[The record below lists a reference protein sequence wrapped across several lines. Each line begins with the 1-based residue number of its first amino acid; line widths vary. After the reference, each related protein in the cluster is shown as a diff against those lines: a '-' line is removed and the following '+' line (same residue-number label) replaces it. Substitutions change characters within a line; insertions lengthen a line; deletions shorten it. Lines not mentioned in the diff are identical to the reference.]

1 MPPAAVHGLRTGSF
15 TLSRILFR
23 TNVISGNTPEIP
35 LGLLS
40 ELVVGPC
47 RVLGMSI
54 RRKITPRELSWLP
67 DSWHA
72 DLAQPATYWSSQ
84 FDESW
89 ASAPP
94 GQALNFLAE
103 RHRNSLFVV
112 PPQERSL
119 PPFKAEDSELRDTA
133 VLAVMGLL
141 AREEDNFLPKPTYL
155 EVESEI
161 AATSFFSSIPACS

>member
-1 MPPAAVHGLRTGSF
+1 MRRESVMPPAAVHGLRTGSF

-84 FDESW
+84 FD
-89 ASAPP
+89 
-94 GQALNFLAE
+94 L
-103 RHRNSLFVV
+103 SLIHI
-112 PPQERSL
+112 
-119 PPFKAEDSELRDTA
+119 SEPTRLGISYA
-133 VLAVMGLL
+133 VFCLKKKKKNKKQ
-141 AREEDNFLPKPTYL
+141 RISYITQNQKQKQ
-155 EVESEI
+155 I
-161 AATSFFSSIPACS
+161 KKQKKHKN

>member
-72 DLAQPATYWSSQ
+72 DLAQPATYWSNQ

-119 PPFKAEDSELRDTA
+119 PPFKADDSELRDAA
-133 VLAVMGLL
+133 VQAVMGLL
-141 AREEDNFLPKPTYL
+141 VREEDNFLPKPTYL

-161 AATSFFSSIPACS
+161 AATSFFSTIPAET

>member
-1 MPPAAVHGLRTGSF
+1 MPPAAIHGLRTGSF

-23 TNVISGNTPEIP
+23 TNTIGGNTPEIP

-54 RRKITPRELSWLP
+54 RREITPREVSWLP

-72 DLAQPATYWSSQ
+72 DLARPATYWSSQ
-84 FDESW
+84 FDECW
-89 ASAPP
+89 ASAPS

-103 RHRNSLFVV
+103 RHRSSLYVA

-119 PPFKAEDSELRDTA
+119 PPFKTNDSELRDTA

-141 AREEDNFLPKPTYL
+141 VREENNFLPKPTYL
-155 EVESEI
+155 QVESEI
-161 AATSFFSSIPACS
+161 AATSFFSTIPASS